1 MKQDR
6 TIPFKIC
13 HVAHDY
19 MGNGLGASQAD
30 TQNHGQLKLIIHQ
43 QNN

>member
-1 MKQDR
+1 M
-6 TIPFKIC
+6 PFKIC

-19 MGNGLGASQAD
+19 MGNGLRASQAD
-30 TQNHGQLKLIIHQ
+30 TQKHEQLKLEIHQ